1 MDSIDNIPWLTDETK
16 PIAKEKVKAIDV
28 FVGFPEDYFDVNYV
42 DNLLS
47 AVSLYMTTLLPD
59 KNYCPG

>member
-1 MDSIDNIPWLTDETK
+1 VDSIDNIPWLTDETK

-47 AVSLYMTTLLPD
+47 AVSL
-59 KNYCPG
+59 